1 MLKGGGGVAQGRAN
15 NGGARMEMFRCD
27 TRVTYGRGQARHAIG
42 AGRGQ
47 ARQDACC
54 GTQTCNGAPAFMH
67 ARQGLGRVVRWQWA
81 RESREKA
88 ARKARRRRRAGWRVR
103 GRGGGDGGGRCGGTE
118 ACSGMRGRRRAGRRG
133 QMRAATEARCY
144 GPQRC
149 EGRPRAQRWATRRR
163 RASQPAPSRPSVPGS
178 VGPSGQAAGGLGDGR
193 AMLASRM

>member
-118 ACSGMRGRRRAGRRG
+118 ACSGMRGRRRVVTDPRG
-133 QMRAATEARCY
+133 ARGAPEHKGGPLDVAALHNLPRAAPQSQAVWAR
-144 GPQRC
+144 
-149 EGRPRAQRWATRRR
+149 RARR
-163 RASQPAPSRPSVPGS
+163 RAG
-178 VGPSGQAAGGLGDGR
+178 
-193 AMLASRM
+193 